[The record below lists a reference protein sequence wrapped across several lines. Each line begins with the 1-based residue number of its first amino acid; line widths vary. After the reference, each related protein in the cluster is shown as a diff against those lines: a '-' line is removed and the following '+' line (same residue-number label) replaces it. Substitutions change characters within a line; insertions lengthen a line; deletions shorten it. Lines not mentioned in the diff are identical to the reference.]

1 MNNLKPIMK
10 EKVIGGTPS
19 GVNMEGGSLGK
30 GLLKKKP
37 FGKTAAAPKPMPN
50 LMQRLTGK

>member
-10 EKVIGGTPS
+10 EKVYDGDEKP
-19 GVNMEGGSLGK
+19 

-37 FGKTAAAPKPMPN
+37 KFGQVKANPTAAPAN
-50 LMQRLTGK
+50 LYARLTGK

>member
-10 EKVIGGTPS
+10 ERVYDDEKP
-19 GVNMEGGSLGK
+19 

-37 FGKTAAAPKPMPN
+37 KFGQVKTNPTAAPAN
-50 LMQRLTGK
+50 LYARLTGK

>member
-10 EKVIGGTPS
+10 ETIAVPNPKP
-19 GVNMEGGSLGK
+19 

-37 FGKTAAAPKPMPN
+37 FGKTDAAPTKGGG
-50 LMQRLTGK
+50 LMARLTGKC

>member
-10 EKVIGGTPS
+10 ETIAVQKP
-19 GVNMEGGSLGK
+19 

-37 FGKTAAAPKPMPN
+37 FGKTAPAAPTVPN

>member
-10 EKVIGGTPS
+10 EKVLGGIPNA
-19 GVNMEGGSLGK
+19 GPDMGK

-37 FGKTAAAPKPMPN
+37 FGKTAPAAPKVPN

>member
-10 EKVIGGTPS
+10 EKVVP
-19 GVNMEGGSLGK
+19 NYK
-30 GLLKKKP
+30 PGLLKKKP
-37 FGKTAAAPKPMPN
+37 FGKTAPAAPKVPN

>member
-10 EKVIGGTPS
+10 EKVMDDKP
-19 GVNMEGGSLGK
+19 

-37 FGKTAAAPKPMPN
+37 KFGQVTKAPAN
-50 LMQRLTGK
+50 LYARLTGK